1 MNQLKRSASIALP
14 QMRKWFAIKPLTVCI
29 GAMFLSACG
38 EEPELASIYT
48 SIDECASEN
57 ANNMQECTSDYQ
69 EAKYEALRTSPNC
82 EREGDCEF
90 EVGDDNCDNVSH
102 YSSSIFRP
110 FQEV

>member
-48 SIDECASEN
+48 SIDDCASEN
-57 ANNMQECTSDYQ
+57 PDYMQECTSAYQ
-69 EAKYEALRTSPNC
+69 GDKEEALRDSPKFVS
-82 EREGDCEF
+82 EVYG
-90 EVGDDNCDNVSH
+90 EVGFGRGQCA
-102 YSSSIFRP
+102 
-110 FQEV
+110 